1 MPTTSGKPISRL
13 FAKHDPLAKHRA
25 VTGLGA
31 RIRWWQ
37 RMASLIG
44 VVIIIGIMGI
54 LLAASVGVVVI
65 GGRVLL
71 DVLVS

>member
-1 MPTTSGKPISRL
+1 
-13 FAKHDPLAKHRA
+13 
-25 VTGLGA
+25 
-31 RIRWWQ
+31 
-37 RMASLIG
+37 MASLIG